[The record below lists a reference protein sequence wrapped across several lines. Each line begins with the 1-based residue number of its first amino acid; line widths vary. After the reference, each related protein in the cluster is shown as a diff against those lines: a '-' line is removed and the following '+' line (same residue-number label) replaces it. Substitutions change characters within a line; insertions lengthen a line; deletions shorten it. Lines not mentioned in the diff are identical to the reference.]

1 MIMKNFY
8 SNINNMDL
16 IFVLLVLFI
25 LWIYGI
31 GNINVLFLK
40 FFLFLNK
47 IIDDGKIII
56 DEKWKKKYFSLIE
69 CK

>member
-1 MIMKNFY
+1 
-8 SNINNMDL
+8 MDL

-31 GNINVLFLK
+31 GKINVLFLK

-56 DEKWKKKYFSLIE
+56 DEKWKKSILV
-69 CK
+69 